1 MQEYA
6 SDFIGKPLFTRG
18 GERAGYVKNVQT
30 DARLSALR
38 NLECC
43 DDEEEEFI
51 LPLSALAQAGKDALI
66 VRSLTAQPCKNCRPA
81 PFGAQVYGE
90 DGALLGTASDFL
102 REGKGILLSD
112 GSTLPADRLAGVRD
126 AAMVS
131 LSSPARRVPRPKKAR
146 ASEEEGDAAVK
157 ASPDEGGTAMR
168 AAQSV
173 AETKQQRPHPPV
185 PRAAGARAGS
195 ALLNGKIL
203 PADLTDVRGN
213 LLAAAGTVVTAE
225 VISRAMA
232 HGKLFALTL
241 LCCGNGY
248 GR

>member
-43 DDEEEEFI
+43 DDEEEEFV

-102 REGKGILLSD
+102 REGKALTGILLSD

-126 AAMVS
+126 AAMIS
-131 LSSPARRVPRPKKAR
+131 LVSPAKRAPRPKKPKAEKR
-146 ASEEEGDAAVK
+146 EGGV
-157 ASPDEGGTAMR
+157 PDEGGAAMR
-168 AAQSV
+168 AARNV
-173 AETKQQRPHPPV
+173 TETEGERPQPPV
-185 PRAAGARAGS
+185 RRAAGARAGS
-195 ALLNGKIL
+195 TLLTGKVL

-213 LLAAAGTVVTAE
+213 LLAAAGTVVTSE

>member
-102 REGKGILLSD
+102 REGKTLTGILLSD
-112 GSTLPADRLAGVRD
+112 GSTLPADRLAACATRRWSASPLPQG
-126 AAMVS
+126 A
-131 LSSPARRVPRPKKAR
+131 SPAPKRQGRQRRMA
-146 ASEEEGDAAVK
+146 
-157 ASPDEGGTAMR
+157 T
-168 AAQSV
+168 
-173 AETKQQRPHPPV
+173 PP
-185 PRAAGARAGS
+185 
-195 ALLNGKIL
+195 
-203 PADLTDVRGN
+203 
-213 LLAAAGTVVTAE
+213 
-225 VISRAMA
+225 
-232 HGKLFALTL
+232 
-241 LCCGNGY
+241 
-248 GR
+248 

>member
-1 MQEYA
+1 M
-6 SDFIGKPLFTRG
+6 
-18 GERAGYVKNVQT
+18 
-30 DARLSALR
+30 
-38 NLECC
+38 
-43 DDEEEEFI
+43 
-51 LPLSALAQAGKDALI
+51 
-66 VRSLTAQPCKNCRPA
+66 
-81 PFGAQVYGE
+81 
-90 DGALLGTASDFL
+90 
-102 REGKGILLSD
+102 
-112 GSTLPADRLAGVRD
+112 
-126 AAMVS
+126 
-131 LSSPARRVPRPKKAR
+131 
-146 ASEEEGDAAVK
+146 K

-173 AETKQQRPHPPV
+173 AETKQERPQPPV
-185 PRAAGARAGS
+185 RRAAGARAGS
-195 ALLNGKIL
+195 ALLTGKVL